1 MRISLNWLKQYID
14 IDEYSPEKLA
24 EKITVA
30 GVEVEEIIHLAYG
43 SNLIIGYVEEREDH
57 PDSDHLSVCKVNIGN
72 EVIQIVCGAPNVDK
86 DQKVIVAL
94 PGANLPAK
102 GVIIKKG
109 NIRNQ
114 ESNGMI
120 CSLLELGVDEKYLS
134 QDQKDG
140 IEVLENDAPIG
151 DKNPLAYLGL
161 DDVIFEL
168 KPTPNRG
175 DVLSMVS
182 FVHEV
187 AAILNKPIKKSL
199 ENISFDKLS
208 KSSYLVSS
216 ESEKCKR
223 FAVRGINDIKVK
235 ESPRWLIQVLR
246 SCGIRSINNIVD
258 IGNYIMILLGQ
269 PLHMYDADKLSTNKI
284 VVKDGFSEDFIALD
298 DNKYMLDKDDL
309 LVTSGNQLCCLAGVM
324 GSKSTEIDVNTKRI
338 VVESAEFNGVQLR
351 KTSRRLQLFS
361 EASNRFIRG
370 IDYTRSLYALD
381 LAAKLLVKYA
391 DAKIV
396 EEIVSYGNYDFI
408 PTKIT
413 LSALKVNKVLGT
425 NFSTFDIVSVF
436 DRLKF
441 KFNEFDGVFVVEIP
455 SYRNDILIEEDL
467 IEEII
472 RILGFENLK
481 ETNSQIS
488 TFGGYSSI
496 QHKRKIVRDYL
507 VSNGIYEALT
517 YTLENKKSV
526 GDFCVLDINKNCHSI
541 NVLSPMTED
550 RMYLRQSIIPS
561 LLRSVNYNNFRKI
574 NDLKFFE
581 ISKMYYNNLEHEH
594 LAIALSGNIN
604 NIKWQKNKVADFYT
618 VKGLVCGILELLGI
632 DANRYS
638 FIKVESNNKYYHPG
652 RSAYLVCGK
661 KVFGVVGEI
670 HPLMDIK
677 YDVKSTVA
685 CELDLDYI
693 FSLKNSSTKFETPS
707 LYPSISRDI
716 AILVKS
722 EVLAIDLIKCIKK
735 IGKKMVYSAEVF
747 DVYEGQNLEK
757 GYKSIAINIVYQDK
771 EKTLKEEE
779 VLKVH
784 DDIIKNLEI
793 AYDAKL
799 RS

>member
-1 MRISLNWLKQYID
+1 MRISLNWLKQYVD

-24 EKITVA
+24 EKITIA
-30 GVEVEEIIHLAYG
+30 GVEVEEIIHMASG
-43 SNLIIGYVEEREDH
+43 SNLIIGFVEERIDH

-72 EVIQIVCGAPNVDK
+72 EIIQIVCGAPNVDK
-86 DQKVIVAL
+86 NQKVIVAL

-134 QDQKDG
+134 QEQKDG
-140 IEVLENDAPIG
+140 IEILGNDAPIG

-175 DVLSMVS
+175 DVLSMISFIYEVS
-182 FVHEV
+182 AV
-187 AAILNKPIKKSL
+187 LDKPIKKSL
-199 ENISFDKLS
+199 ESISFNKLT

-216 ESEKCKR
+216 ETKKCQR
-223 FAVRGINDIKVK
+223 FAVRGISNIKVK
-235 ESPRWLIQVLR
+235 ESPNWLIQVLR

-269 PLHMYDADKLSTNKI
+269 PLHMYDANKLSDNKI
-284 VVKDGFSEDFIALD
+284 IVKEGISGEFIALD
-298 DNKYMLDKDDL
+298 DIKYNLDKDDL
-309 LVTSGNQLCCLAGVM
+309 LVTSSNQLCCLAGIM
-324 GSKSTEIDVNTKRI
+324 GSKSTEIDNNTKNI
-338 VVESAEFNGVQLR
+338 VIESAEFSGVQLR

-381 LAAKLLVKYA
+381 LAAKMLEKYA
-391 DAKIV
+391 DAKII
-396 EEIVSYGNYDFI
+396 EEIVTYGNYDFI

-413 LSALKVNKVLGT
+413 LSAKKVNDVLGT
-425 NFSTFDIVSVF
+425 NFSTFAIASVF

-472 RILGFENLK
+472 RILGFENLQ
-481 ETNSQIS
+481 ETNPKIS

-496 QHKRKIVRDYL
+496 QHKRKIIRDYL
-507 VSNGIYEALT
+507 VSNGIYEALS
-517 YTLENKKSV
+517 YTLESKKSI
-526 GDFCVLDINKNCHSI
+526 GDFCVLNENKNCEVI

-550 RMYLRQSIIPS
+550 RMYLRQSLIPS

-574 NDLKFFE
+574 NDIKLFE
-581 ISKMYYNNLEHEH
+581 ISKMYYSNLEHEH
-594 LAIALSGNIN
+594 LAIAISGNIN
-604 NIKWQKNKVADFYT
+604 NTKWQKGKVVDFYT
-618 VKGLVCGILELLGI
+618 VKGLVTGILELLGI

-638 FIKVESNNKYYHPG
+638 FIRIENDNMYYHPG

-661 KVFGVVGEI
+661 KIFGVVGEV
-670 HPLMDIK
+670 HPLMNNKYDIK
-677 YDVKSTVA
+677 DTIV

-693 FSLKNSSTKFETPS
+693 FSLKNSITKFEAPS
-707 LYPSISRDI
+707 MYPSISRDI
-716 AILVKS
+716 ALLVKS
-722 EVLAIDLIKCIKK
+722 DVMSIELIKSIKK
-735 IGKKMVYSAEVF
+735 IGKKIVRSAEVF
-747 DVYEGQNLEK
+747 DIYEGQNLES

-771 EKTLKEEE
+771 ERTLKEDE
-779 VLKVH
+779 VLEIHNK
-784 DDIIKNLEI
+784 IIKDLED
-793 AYDAKL
+793 AFNAKL